1 MKLLLLIG
9 FMLSAFHPVHVSF
22 TTVEYDPDQDCLV
35 VMSRIFHDDLSS
47 AIETSYGDKISMDSL
62 SNPQHLEPLI
72 RYYREKVVLSVNADH
87 LNSDELSFER
97 FEKGDMAIR
106 LFFTVPLKNENIRTI
121 GMQNDILTSL
131 FPDQSNLLIMKI
143 YDKEESFRLTS
154 DNYKVNL
161 PVE

>member
-72 RYYREKVVLSVNADH
+72 RYYREKVVLSINADH

-154 DNYKVNL
+154 DNNTVTL
-161 PVE
+161 SVQ